1 MEIFDYFL
9 DLLRGLLC
17 HWCFEER
24 VVLPVI
30 KLNLALLYFIIF
42 VHYDRCGALVCLFY
56 YYFCVRSEFFKCYT
70 FSERQVISWQWPL
83 RTFLCPEMK
92 QIISKSKTKP
102 LGWKRCIDDVFSLW
116 EKGRETIN
124 QFVLEANTHH
134 PTIRFTA
141 EISEKEIPFLDT
153 TVFKGERFY
162 EDVILDTRTH
172 FKPTETFQYTHFNS
186 WYAPG
191 VKKGFS
197 KGKAFRLLRTNSSK
211 KLFAES
217 INNLK
222 SHLRIRGYPDNLV
235 INVLA
240 EVKFTDRE
248 SALQQKLQ
256 GEKNKLRPFVTQYNP
271 SVASLKKVLI
281 NGQVAFN

>member
-1 MEIFDYFL
+1 MEIIDCFL
-9 DLLRGLLC
+9 DLLRGLMC

-56 YYFCVRSEFFKCYT
+56 YYFCVRSEFSSAIRSLKGRLFRG
-70 FSERQVISWQWPL
+70 SG
-83 RTFLCPEMK
+83 LCEHFMSRIETE
-92 QIISKSKTKP
+92 IISKSKTKP
-102 LGWKRCIDDVFSLW
+102 LRWKRCIDDVFSLW

-134 PTIRFTA
+134 PTIKFTA

-162 EDVILDTRTH
+162 EDVILDICTH

-186 WYAPG
+186 WHAPG

-197 KGKAFRLLRTNSSK
+197 KGKAFRLLRSNSSK

-222 SHLRIRGYPDNLV
+222 
-235 INVLA
+235 
-240 EVKFTDRE
+240 
-248 SALQQKLQ
+248 
-256 GEKNKLRPFVTQYNP
+256 
-271 SVASLKKVLI
+271 
-281 NGQVAFN
+281 